1 MKTSW
6 SKRKVSLQIERAQI
20 IQGTIFKKG
29 KKSLPW
35 KFLNFEDKEK
45 ILEQVT
51 YRGEKRI

>member
-45 ILEQVT
+45 IL
-51 YRGEKRI
+51 